1 MKRTILWK
9 TLILIGMLAIL
20 GACSDYSKEEKKA
33 YKALMKYVKEEYPES
48 NKELEVVYPKLKE
61 IPPAEFIEGKTTQG
75 ELIFMFRGNFTYNPE
90 KVSSAAIS
98 PGDGTGVFDVH
109 VEKINGK
116 YEVTYFTESARI
128 RTGFDE

>member
-9 TLILIGMLAIL
+9 ALILIGMLTIL

-33 YKALMKYVKEEYPES
+33 YEALMKYVKEEFSES

-61 IPPAEFIEGKTTQG
+61 IPPAEFIEGRTTQG
-75 ELIFMFRGNFTYNPE
+75 ELSYMFRGTFTYNPE
-90 KVSSAAIS
+90 KVSSEAIT
-98 PGDGTGVFDVH
+98 PGDGTSGFDVR

-116 YEVTYFTESARI
+116 YEVTYYTESARI